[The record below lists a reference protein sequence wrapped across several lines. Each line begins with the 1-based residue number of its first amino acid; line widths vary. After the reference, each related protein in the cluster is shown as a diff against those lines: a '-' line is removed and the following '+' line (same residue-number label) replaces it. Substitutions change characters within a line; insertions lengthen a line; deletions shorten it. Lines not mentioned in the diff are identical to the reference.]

1 MIEPRIKV
9 PENIK
14 PFLEIENCSDFPL
27 NRFFIT
33 EQTQTILNDI
43 ISLKGVVEEMR
54 GMGIN
59 YINSTLLY
67 GPSGTGKTTIGRY
80 IAHMLNLDFIYIN
93 FAKIMDGAFGQT
105 AKNICDVFEFI
116 AGVECVFMMDEIDG
130 ITVRRSTESSFSGS
144 EMSRITIT
152 VMQELDYLKK
162 CDSRSVILAATKRK
176 DIIDEALLSRFAISY
191 EVSPLN
197 NADKQKYIRNF
208 LDQLNIPYNLKNIQE
223 YCVRN
228 SYVTNRN
235 VESDMIR
242 CIAQWIKEGKQENGY
257 VLRHIG
263 QKITST

>member
-1 MIEPRIKV
+1 MLKPRIKV
-9 PENIK
+9 PEHIK
-14 PFLEIENCSDFPL
+14 PFLEIENCTEFPL
-27 NRFFIT
+27 ERFFIT
-33 EQTQTILNDI
+33 DQTRTILDDI
-43 ISLKGVVEEMR
+43 ISLKRVVEEMR
-54 GMGIN
+54 TMSVD
-59 YINSTLLY
+59 YINSTLLF

-80 IAHMLNLDFIYIN
+80 IAHALDLDFIYIN

-116 AGVECVFMMDEIDG
+116 ATVECVFMMDEIDG
-130 ITVRRSTESSFSGS
+130 ITIRRSAEGDSSGS

-162 CDSRSVILAATKRK
+162 CNSHSIILAATNRK

-191 EVSPLN
+191 EVAPLN
-197 NADKQKYIRNF
+197 NADKLKYIRNF
-208 LDQLNIPYNLKNIQE
+208 LEKLEIPYNLKNIQE

-242 CIAQWIKEGKQENGY
+242 CIAQWIKEGKKEDGY

-263 QKITST
+263 QKL